1 MSKQKKFLV
10 YLAGPM
16 SGCNS
21 DQRCR
26 WRNNLKKS
34 QYSKHFTF
42 VDPIELKL
50 RWPKLMTPRQIIEAD
65 LQTIKQADGLLVNM
79 WRESIGSAV
88 GMVHAHREGH
98 PVVIA
103 NPNHLDNPILAFYS
117 DAVTDTPLKAANRL
131 LDLLRAT
138 TWDVIKRGSSQE
150 PFKRQKLIA
159 SIREACRH
167 VQCDDIFVPRI
178 VLPKIIE
185 RLKETRKIAHKL
197 TTSDIGNAVVTTFQ
211 SFEMDPAY
219 VKTVRGV
226 LAEWQ
231 DASIRKKGHVLRP
244 QSSAVS
250 HFGMN
255 VKVASSRSHATIWG
269 KTVNQLE
276 DIPSKDARRVFQTI
290 WATAPGITRINLG
303 PFNDKESRRA
313 SGAFIES
320 SMTPFL
326 IEGKLYD
333 RGKKGTMQTFQIHVQ
348 FDEEKERMANDIK
361 ASLKRENC
369 WLD

>member
-1 MSKQKKFLV
+1 M
-10 YLAGPM
+10 
-16 SGCNS
+16 
-21 DQRCR
+21 RR

-34 QYSKHFTF
+34 RYSKYFTF
-42 VDPIELKL
+42 IDPIEL
-50 RWPKLMTPRQIIEAD
+50 RSRRPKLMTPRQAIEAD
-65 LQTIKQADGLLVNM
+65 LKTIKHADGLLVNM
-79 WRESIGSAV
+79 WRESIGSAI
-88 GMVHAHREGH
+88 GMVYAHREGH
-98 PVVIA
+98 PVVVA
-103 NPNHLDNPILAFYS
+103 NPNHLDNTILSFYA

-138 TWDVIKRGSSQE
+138 TWDVIKRGASQE
-150 PFKRQKLIA
+150 PFKRQKLVA
-159 SIREACRH
+159 SVRAACRH
-167 VQCDDIFVPRI
+167 AQCDDIVVPRI

-185 RLKETRKIAHKL
+185 RLKDTRKIAYKL
-197 TTSDIGNAVVTTFQ
+197 TTSDIENAVVATFQ
-211 SFEMDPAY
+211 SFEMDLTY
-219 VKTVRGV
+219 VESVQGV

-231 DASIRKKGHVLRP
+231 SASISKKGHVLSP

-250 HFGMN
+250 HSGMN

-290 WATAPGITRINLG
+290 WTTAPGITRINLG

-313 SGAFIES
+313 CGAFIES

-326 IEGKLYD
+326 IEGKLND

-348 FDEEKERMANDIK
+348 FDEEKDRMAHNIK

-369 WLD
+369 WFD